1 MKHKENEVKYM
12 NLEIKLSSV
21 TYALKARELLLRRNV
36 KSKIIKNPSPKKG
49 EGCGYVL
56 SVYNPP
62 FDVKGYLELNNIAV
76 KDAVYR

>member
-1 MKHKENEVKYM
+1 M
-12 NLEIKLSSV
+12 NLELKLSSV

-56 SVYNPP
+56 TVYNPP
-62 FDVKGYLELNNIAV
+62 FDVKGYLELNNIVV

>member
-1 MKHKENEVKYM
+1 M

-49 EGCGYVL
+49 EGCGYLLTVF
-56 SVYNPP
+56 NPP
-62 FDVKGYLELNNIAV
+62 FDVKSYLEQSNIAV
-76 KDAVYR
+76 RDAVYR

>member
-1 MKHKENEVKYM
+1 M

-21 TYALKARELLLRRNV
+21 TYAFKARELLIKRNV

-56 SVYNPP
+56 TVYNPA
-62 FDVKGYLELNNIAV
+62 FDVKSYLELNNIAV